1 MVGKIHLSE
10 KIRSHLPLGDTD
22 SYRLVDGIGD
32 GIPGLYLDEFA
43 GRRLISTSS
52 ANLSPELA
60 EWASSLGPAITT
72 YWKHLDQHERKSP
85 SLISGKPV
93 EEPFEISE
101 RGIQYLVSFQSGYS
115 QGIFLDQRDN
125 RTRIRE
131 RCRPGD
137 TILNTFAYTGAFSIC
152 AALEGA
158 TSTTLDL
165 SQPYIDWTRKN
176 MKLNGIDPST
186 QYFCRGDTF
195 HWLRRFGRQK
205 RLFTGIIL
213 DPPTFSRD
221 QGGTVFRAE
230 EHYGDLVSL
239 AAACLAPGG
248 WLLCTTNSR
257 RLPNPLFDQMVH
269 SAMPPG
275 ASTSQFPMP
284 PDFTGEQY
292 LKSIL
297 VET

>member
-176 MKLNGIDPST
+176 MKLNGIDPRPK
-186 QYFCRGDTF
+186 Y
-195 HWLRRFGRQK
+195 
-205 RLFTGIIL
+205 
-213 DPPTFSRD
+213 
-221 QGGTVFRAE
+221 
-230 EHYGDLVSL
+230 
-239 AAACLAPGG
+239 
-248 WLLCTTNSR
+248 
-257 RLPNPLFDQMVH
+257 
-269 SAMPPG
+269 
-275 ASTSQFPMP
+275 
-284 PDFTGEQY
+284 
-292 LKSIL
+292 
-297 VET
+297 